1 MANLEVNFCGV
12 RIKNPIVASSA
23 EPTLNSRNMKKC
35 IDTRASG
42 DSSHFVIDR
51 EPARPPLSLDGR
63 FAIFYG
69 ARVKRYGWMKSCQ
82 V

>member
-42 DSSHFVIDR
+42 DGSHFVIYR
-51 EPARPPLSLDGR
+51 EPRRPLSLDGR

-69 ARVKRYGWMKSCQ
+69 GSAERDGWMKPCQ

>member
-35 IDTRASG
+35 VDTRASG
-42 DSSHFVIDR
+42 DGTHFVICR
-51 EPARPPLSLDGR
+51 EPARRPLSLDGR